1 MIVHYNINTITIIN
15 ILLHYSRMG
24 GGLLNLVSYGNL
36 NIIINGN
43 PQRSLFVVTYKQY
56 TNFGLQKHSIN
67 CNITTPKLKE
77 NESTTFNFTIP
88 RLGDL
93 IADTFFSIQ
102 LPYIWSPVFVEPTDI
117 YDSPRTP
124 YSSTIQEGLYVIADS
139 ENSETHSTRQLNDA
153 HIPHVQPFEFKWIED
168 LGSQLIKK
176 ISVSIGDTIIQE
188 FSGDYLTN
196 MVKRDFSNEKK
207 ELFNEMTGNVV
218 EMHSP
223 ELFESRNG
231 LYPNCLYAAPLP
243 NNVNSKILYKIY
255 NNKQAIIN
263 KDLTSI
269 TNLCPSINK
278 KTLIIPLNLWYM
290 LSSAHAFPLVS
301 LTDNLVKIKIECR
314 PIRELFI
321 IRDVR
326 YYINT
331 YYHHN
336 IAIKNMSQ
344 NGSGKSIYE
353 HYQNNYYNSNQ
364 PNNTGFSQFDIFK
377 PYVPPLFI
385 STMNTTD
392 PLYQMYMFTTQLA
405 SQNQQFIQQAALKTS
420 ISADIASSLR
430 ESSIWNCNP
439 KLISTFV
446 YLDTPEQNVFK
457 EKPQHYLVKQILEHF
472 FETENHKEFS
482 QIRFKS
488 NSVAVNF
495 MWYLQR
501 NDVFLR
507 NSWTNY
513 TNWPFNEKPYTL
525 QPLYYKK
532 LDNSWYL
539 NNTTPIVLETISTS
553 TNPNPKFSQFPELF
567 EVSTSTTKPIPFK
580 QMLYLQETT
589 TNAPYLRERLNNT
602 TIYSNELIS
611 GNSFINKFIKKYPP
625 YFPFSFKSPDPQD
638 PIAST
643 GCNPYITGPNRKQ
656 TKTILQSWTLKLD
669 GKNKENTLNAEY
681 YNYVEP
687 FLRCSGTAVNGLYNY
702 SFSLNTNPFLI
713 DPVGYAN
720 LINYNAID
728 FEYKVIELEKIN
740 DIQKVAI
747 LPLCID
753 NEFFGFNKSTWLLYE
768 YNFTLKLFEEQYNFL
783 TIKNGLA
790 SLKFQHS
797 N

>member
-1 MIVHYNINTITIIN
+1 
-15 ILLHYSRMG
+15 MG
-24 GGLLNLVSYGNL
+24 GGLLNLVSYGNF
-36 NIIINGN
+36 NIIVNGN
-43 PQRSLFVVTYKQY
+43 PQRSLFVATYKRY
-56 TNFGLQKHSIN
+56 TNFGLQKHITN

-77 NESTTFNFTIP
+77 NESSTFNFTIA

-93 IADTFFSIQ
+93 IADTFFTLQ
-102 LPYIWSPVFVEPTDI
+102 MPYIWSPVFVEPTDI
-117 YDSPRTP
+117 YDNPRTP
-124 YSSTIQEGLYVIADS
+124 YSLNIEEGLYVIA
-139 ENSETHSTRQLNDA
+139 NSEANEANEANETSNIRRLTDP

-196 MVKRDFSNEKK
+196 MVKRDFTNEKK
-207 ELFNEMTGNVV
+207 KLFNEMTGNVV

-223 ELFESRNG
+223 ELFETRNG
-231 LYPNCLYAAPLP
+231 FYPNCLYAAPLP
-243 NNVNSKILYKIY
+243 NNVDSKLLYKIY
-255 NNKQAIIN
+255 NNKQAVIN
-263 KDLTSI
+263 KEITDV

-290 LSSAHAFPLVS
+290 LSSAHAFPLLS
-301 LTDNLVKIKIECR
+301 LSDNLVKIKIECR
-314 PIRELFI
+314 PIRELFR

-326 YYINT
+326 YYIDT

-336 IAIKNMSQ
+336 IAIGKTAQ
-344 NGSGKSIYE
+344 HGSGKSIYE
-353 HYQNNYYNSNQ
+353 HYKDDYYKGNNV
-364 PNNTGFSQFDIFK
+364 NNTGFSQFDIFK
-377 PYVPPLFI
+377 PYVPPPFI
-385 STMNTTD
+385 STINTTD
-392 PLYQMYMFTTQLA
+392 PLYQMYMFTTQYA
-405 SQNQQFIQQAALKTS
+405 SQNQQFIQQAALKTNV
-420 ISADIASSLR
+420 SADIASLLR

-439 KLISTFV
+439 RLVSTFV
-446 YLDTPEQNVFK
+446 YLDTPEQEVFK

-472 FETENHKEFS
+472 FETENHKDFS

-507 NSWTNY
+507 NEWTNY
-513 TNWPFNEKPYTL
+513 TNWPSNEKPYTL
-525 QPLYYKK
+525 QPFYYKK

-539 NNTTPIVLETISTS
+539 NKSAPIYAELTS
-553 TNPNPKFSQFPELF
+553 TTTNPAPKFSQFPELF
-567 EVSTSTTKPIPFK
+567 EVSTSMTKPLTAK
-580 QMLYLQETT
+580 QMLYLQG
-589 TNAPYLRERLNNT
+589 TNAPYIPYVIEGLTNNPS
-602 TIYSNELIS
+602 IYSNKLIS
-611 GNSFINKFIKKYPP
+611 GTSFINKSMKKYPP
-625 YFPFSFKSPDPQD
+625 YFPFSFKSPASQD
-638 PIAST
+638 PLESS

-656 TKTILQSWTLKLD
+656 TKTILQTWALKLD
-669 GKNKENTLNAEY
+669 GKNKENTLNADY

-687 FLRCSGTAVNGLYNY
+687 FLRSSGTAVSGLYTY
-702 SFSLNTNPFLI
+702 SFSLNTNPFII

-720 LINYNAID
+720 LINYNHID

-740 DIQKVAI
+740 DINKVAI

-753 NEFFGFNKSTWLLYE
+753 NEFFGFNKSTWLVYE

>member
-1 MIVHYNINTITIIN
+1 
-15 ILLHYSRMG
+15 MG

-36 NIIINGN
+36 NIIVNGN
-43 PQRSLFVVTYKQY
+43 PQRSLFVATYKQY
-56 TNFGLQKHSIN
+56 TNFGLQKHIIN

-77 NESTTFNFTIP
+77 NESSTFNFTIA

-93 IADTFFSIQ
+93 IADTFFTLQ
-102 LPYIWSPVFVEPTDI
+102 MPYIWSPVFVEPTDI
-117 YDSPRTP
+117 YDNPRTP
-124 YSSTIQEGLYVIADS
+124 YSSKIEEGLYVIA
-139 ENSETHSTRQLNDA
+139 NSETSETSETSTNRKLTDA

-188 FSGDYLTN
+188 FSGDYLTA
-196 MVKRDFSNEKK
+196 MVKRDFTNEKK

-223 ELFESRNG
+223 EFFETRNG

-243 NNVNSKILYKIY
+243 NNVDTKLLYKIY
-255 NNKQAIIN
+255 NNKQAIID
-263 KDLTSI
+263 KELTAI
-269 TNLCPSINK
+269 TNLCPSIHK

-290 LSSAHAFPLVS
+290 LSSAHAFPLLS

-314 PIRELFI
+314 PIRELFR

-326 YYINT
+326 YYIDT

-336 IAIKNMSQ
+336 IAIGNINKH
-344 NGSGKSIYE
+344 GSGKSIYE
-353 HYQNNYYNSNQ
+353 HYKEDYYKVNNV
-364 PNNTGFSQFDIFK
+364 NNTGFSQFDIFK
-377 PYVPPLFI
+377 PYVPPPFI
-385 STMNTTD
+385 STINTTD
-392 PLYQMYMFTTQLA
+392 PLYQMYMFTTQYA
-405 SQNQQFIQQAALKTS
+405 SQNQQFIQQAALKTNV
-420 ISADIASSLR
+420 SADIASLLR

-439 KLISTFV
+439 RLVSTFV
-446 YLDTPEQNVFK
+446 YLDAPEQEVFK

-472 FETENHKEFS
+472 FETENHKDFS

-507 NSWTNY
+507 NEWTNY
-513 TNWPFNEKPYTL
+513 TNWPSNEKPYTL

-532 LDNSWYL
+532 LNNSWYL
-539 NNTTPIVLETISTS
+539 NKTAPIFAEITS
-553 TNPNPKFSQFPELF
+553 TTTNPAPKFSQFPELF
-567 EVSTSTTKPIPFK
+567 EVSTSMTKPLTAK
-580 QMLYLQETT
+580 QMLYLQG
-589 TNAPYLRERLNNT
+589 TNAPYVIEGLTNNPS
-602 TIYSNELIS
+602 IYSNKIIS
-611 GNSFINKFIKKYPP
+611 GNSFIDKSIKKYPP
-625 YFPFSFKSPDPQD
+625 YFPFSFKSPASQD

-656 TKTILQSWTLKLD
+656 TKTILQTWALKLD
-669 GKNKENTLNAEY
+669 GKNKENTLNADY

-687 FLRCSGTAVNGLYNY
+687 FLRCSGTAVSGLYTY
-702 SFSLNTNPFLI
+702 SFSLTTNPFII

-720 LINYNAID
+720 LINYNHID

-740 DIQKVAI
+740 DIKKVAI

-753 NEFFGFNKSTWLLYE
+753 NEFFGFNKSTWLVYE
-768 YNFTLKLFEEQYNFL
+768 YNFTLKLFEEQYNVL